1 MLKAVTG
8 RSASMIVDDVA
19 GVTSVSHGDAASC
32 RRKVVY
38 AWMSTVLPVIQ
49 ARTIGTPTEST
60 APPAAVAPG
69 QPGRHGRRRGGGLR
83 GGPDR
88 ARLDHG
94 EYGGHPGVYDLPAAA
109 RRVAVAHGRDAGDVV
124 HDHRGRSAGDGLQH
138 RRALPGRGLRVHPH
152 RPLHAAGQVTPWP
165 CSPRT
170 GRAR

>member
-69 QPGRHGRRRGGGLR
+69 LPGATFERSEEHTSELQS
-83 GGPDR
+83 PCNLVC
-88 ARLDHG
+88 RLLL
-94 EYGGHPGVYDLPAAA
+94 EKKKKTTTKSQSTQRTLI
-109 RRVAVAHGRDAGDVV
+109 
-124 HDHRGRSAGDGLQH
+124 
-138 RRALPGRGLRVHPH
+138 RAL
-152 RPLHAAGQVTPWP
+152 T
-165 CSPRT
+165 
-170 GRAR
+170 

>member
-69 QPGRHGRRRGGGLR
+69 LPGATFEPPATAMLR
-83 GGPDR
+83 S
-88 ARLDHG
+88 
-94 EYGGHPGVYDLPAAA
+94 EE
-109 RRVAVAHGRDAGDVV
+109 RRVGKEC
-124 HDHRGRSAGDGLQH
+124 RS
-138 RRALPGRGLRVHPH
+138 R
-152 RPLHAAGQVTPWP
+152 W
-165 CSPRT
+165 SPYH
-170 GRAR
+170 